1 MHSIKIE
8 IKHEKQLIM
17 VNLHLYEG
25 RTSRTR
31 EFNSSWFTSFSRV
44 YCISHSFLCE
54 LMVLDN
60 VPEKKKILDRLVGS
74 LSKFQYLSLV

>member
-25 RTSRTR
+25 RTSRT
-31 EFNSSWFTSFSRV
+31 ENS
-44 YCISHSFLCE
+44 IAHGL
-54 LMVLDN
+54 
-60 VPEKKKILDRLVGS
+60 LV
-74 LSKFQYLSLV
+74 F